1 MILIIRLNCLMLLK
15 TPSLTEK
22 ADVVDVDVAD
32 VVVAAVGV
40 GVAGPEVPP
49 SGLLRR
55 LAEVGGREM
64 DWTHLGTMTFII

>member
-22 ADVVDVDVAD
+22 ADVVDVAD

-40 GVAGPEVPP
+40 GVAGPEVQP